1 MLTTSST
8 SIASSSTL
16 LFTTLVIFSIAYSS
30 PTSSST
36 NGDNL
41 VGGGLSSN
49 VTLSDSST
57 FIVLSLLNGS
67 TDPEMVDLCASM
79 VDPLHAVLADS
90 PTKLMGL
97 VPLVDAL
104 LLSNPKPILQL
115 GDF

>member
-1 MLTTSST
+1 MS
-8 SIASSSTL
+8 
-16 LFTTLVIFSIAYSS
+16 
-30 PTSSST
+30 
-36 NGDNL
+36 
-41 VGGGLSSN
+41 GLKTCSA
-49 VTLSDSST
+49 T
-57 FIVLSLLNGS
+57 FSLLDRS

-79 VDPLHAVLADS
+79 VDPPHAVSADS